1 MFVLEQSHH
10 RQSSN
15 SQNDLQRNRVRLNVQ
30 YYPDNQKAS
39 HPSEAINT
47 KKKPSTF
54 VSVGRLTL
62 ASKNFVLAVL
72 ASHLKHGSATF
83 VKFLLNFLLC
93 PYCKFLYSYS
103 REEIIS
109 KKIFLLI
116 KNCEN
121 HFKASNYL

>member
-47 KKKPSTF
+47 QKKPSTF

-72 ASHLKHGSATF
+72 SLT
-83 VKFLLNFLLC
+83 
-93 PYCKFLYSYS
+93 
-103 REEIIS
+103 
-109 KKIFLLI
+109 
-116 KNCEN
+116 
-121 HFKASNYL
+121 